1 MKKKCLVVLGEKE
14 IDILKKISV
23 LEGESM
29 SSIIRKSIKIYDN
42 YTNPDLKI
50 KEIKNQ
56 IKLENSAH
64 NTKIKEM
71 EKSIKKFTIYNKYN
85 KKSTKINKKDMNK
98 YAKHIA
104 WLFDRGVKLNDIIKV
119 CNGFSLNYGFDRNE
133 LFVLGEKYYKDRN
146 IKQIEE

>member
-1 MKKKCLVVLGEKE
+1 MKKRCLVVLGEKE

-98 YAKHIA
+98 YAKQDRKSTRLNSSHIPLSRMPSSA
-104 WLFDRGVKLNDIIKV
+104 
-119 CNGFSLNYGFDRNE
+119 
-133 LFVLGEKYYKDRN
+133 
-146 IKQIEE
+146 